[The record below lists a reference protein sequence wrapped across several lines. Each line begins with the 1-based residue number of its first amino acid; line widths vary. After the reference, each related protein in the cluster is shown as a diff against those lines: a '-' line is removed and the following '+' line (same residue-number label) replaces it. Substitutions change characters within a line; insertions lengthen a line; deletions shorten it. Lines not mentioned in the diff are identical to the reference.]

1 MNQQAPLIGNNYASQ
16 TVGDRVKSWISP
28 QNALEKKISSK
39 VELSNIMLELYRKT
53 FLSAIAKMLILIILK
68 VQKMGL

>member
-1 MNQQAPLIGNNYASQ
+1 MNKQVPLIANNFASQ
-16 TVGDRVKSWISP
+16 TVSDRVKSWISP

-39 VELSNIMLELYRKT
+39 EELSNIMLELYRKT
-53 FLSAIAKMLILIILK
+53 FLSAIAKLLIFIILK

>member
-1 MNQQAPLIGNNYASQ
+1 MNQQVPLIGNNYASQ

-39 VELSNIMLELYRKT
+39 VELDNIMLELYRKT
-53 FLSAIAKMLILIILK
+53 FLSAIAKMLIFIILK